1 MKHSITDLWSEL
13 TRPVAKG
20 RFDAKQLDGL
30 PDPARRYLAHAI
42 CPGATLASSVQ
53 LQMAG
58 SIRLKPGGKWLPFE
72 ARQILAPPRGFVW
85 RAVARSGLLRF
96 SGADHYA
103 NGSGAIDFWLWGVLP
118 LMRASGPDISRSGRG
133 RLAIESCWL
142 PSSLL
147 PSEQV
152 RWRAVDGETAEA
164 LLDLDGDQIA
174 VRLSVDLEGR
184 LTGVQ
189 TQRWGDQ
196 TDDKT
201 FALIPFG
208 GHTKE
213 ERRFGDYT
221 IPTQVSVGWWYGTE
235 RFLRH
240 EFFRATIHSA
250 EFR

>member
-1 MKHSITDLWSEL
+1 MKRRITDLWNEL
-13 TRPVAKG
+13 SQPTPQG
-20 RFDAKQLDGL
+20 HFDLKQLEGL

-42 CPGATLASSVQ
+42 SPGATLASSVQ
-53 LQMAG
+53 LRMAG

-72 ARQILAPPRGFVW
+72 ARQVLAPPRGFVW
-85 RAVARSGLLRF
+85 RAVVRAGLLRF

-103 NGSGAIDFWLWGVLP
+103 AGSGGVDFWLWGIIP
-118 LMRASGPDISRSGRG
+118 LVRASGPDISRSGRG
-133 RLAIESCWL
+133 RLAAESCWL

-147 PSEQV
+147 PSGWV
-152 RWRAVDGETAEA
+152 RWRAVDAENAEA
-164 LLDLDGDQIA
+164 LLDVDGEQIA
-174 VRLSVDLEGR
+174 VRFSVDVDGR
-184 LTGVQ
+184 LKAVR

-208 GHTKE
+208 GHLE
-213 ERRFGDYT
+213 EDRRFGDYT

-235 RFLRH
+235 RYARH
-240 EFFRATIHSA
+240 EFFRATLHSA

>member
-1 MKHSITDLWSEL
+1 MKRRITDLWNEL
-13 TRPVAKG
+13 ARPTPTG
-20 RFDAKQLDGL
+20 RFDLKQLEGL

-42 CPGATLASSVQ
+42 SPGATLASSVR

-72 ARQILAPPRGFVW
+72 ARQVLAPPRGFVW
-85 RAVARSGLLRF
+85 RAVVRAGLLRF
-96 SGADHYA
+96 AGADHYA
-103 NGSGAIDFWLWGVLP
+103 AGSGAVDFWLWGLIP
-118 LMRASGPDISRSGRG
+118 LVRASGPDISRSGRG
-133 RLAIESCWL
+133 RLAAESCWL

-147 PSEQV
+147 PSGWV

-164 LLDLDGDQIA
+164 LLELDGEQIG
-174 VRLSVDLEGR
+174 VRFTVDVDGR

-208 GHTKE
+208 GHLKE

-235 RFLRH
+235 RYARH